1 MGKKTYTKL
10 DDNNIAVMEIVE
22 NRNIINKETLIK
34 QKREMENNFNEQMEI
49 VNEALA
55 EFTK

>member
-1 MGKKTYTKL
+1 MGKTTYTKL

-22 NRNIINKETLIK
+22 NRNIINKETLLK